1 MSHPTRRPRA
11 LPGLLLGAVLLL
23 GACIPKGGDDD
34 TGDDTGDTQTPNYS
48 SGGSGSSG
56 GGSGGWGDGG
66 GTSAGTGSG
75 DGSGSGSGGGGGD
88 GVSPR
93 IVDGYAGYS
102 DTGLGVVALFVV
114 EVQDP
119 TNDVLGG
126 TFLLTL
132 NGGTTYEYPID
143 NDEVTYNPSTGNVS
157 LDFSNV
163 DPEYYR
169 VNMQVKDAAGN
180 PSNIWTG
187 EMTYR

>member
-1 MSHPTRRPRA
+1 MSHPTRRPRV
-11 LPGLLLGAVLLL
+11 LPGLLLGAVLLV

-48 SGGSGSSG
+48 SGSSDGGNG
-56 GGSGGWGDGG
+56 GGGGGG
-66 GTSAGTGSG
+66 GTSAGTG
-75 DGSGSGSGGGGGD
+75 DGGGTGSGGGSGGD

-119 TNDVLGG
+119 TNDVRGG
-126 TFLLTL
+126 TFLRTL

-163 DPEYYR
+163 EPEYYR

-180 PSNIWTG
+180 PSNVWTG

>member
-1 MSHPTRRPRA
+1 M
-11 LPGLLLGAVLLL
+11 
-23 GACIPKGGDDD
+23 
-34 TGDDTGDTQTPNYS
+34 
-48 SGGSGSSG
+48 
-56 GGSGGWGDGG
+56 
-66 GTSAGTGSG
+66 
-75 DGSGSGSGGGGGD
+75 
-88 GVSPR
+88 SPR

-102 DTGLGVVALFVV
+102 DTGIGIVALFVV

-119 TNDVLGG
+119 NNDVRGG

-163 DPEYYR
+163 EPEYYR

-180 PSNIWTG
+180 PSNVWTG